1 MLQWKANNSIA
12 FIHGLQTKKNT
23 ITNMLLTWFSSSD
36 TKNKQIKHY
45 YNAELLL
52 LYLQVYSHLLQNMWK
67 QHITSTL

>member
-1 MLQWKANNSIA
+1 
-12 FIHGLQTKKNT
+12 
-23 ITNMLLTWFSSSD
+23 MLLTWFSSSD